1 MNVLAIHSMGKLN
14 KNAATLVSKYK
25 AGACTDVTGFGIL
38 GHLENLSEAQKNKN
52 LELRINTLPVI
63 GKTDLI
69 EKNIQDFKLSK
80 GYSAETSGGLMC
92 MINEKDVQNFQSDL
106 KNYFG
111 ESSWIIGEVKKSDTS
126 KASIAEDVEII
137 YADSVF

>member
-1 MNVLAIHSMGKLN
+1 MNTLAIHSMGKLN

-38 GHLENLSEAQKNKN
+38 GHLENLSEAQKDKN

-63 GKTDLI
+63 AKTDLI
-69 EKNIQDFKLSK
+69 EKNIQDFKLAK

-92 MINEKDVQNFQSDL
+92 MIKEKDVQNFQSDL

-126 KASIAEDVEII
+126 KATIAENAEII